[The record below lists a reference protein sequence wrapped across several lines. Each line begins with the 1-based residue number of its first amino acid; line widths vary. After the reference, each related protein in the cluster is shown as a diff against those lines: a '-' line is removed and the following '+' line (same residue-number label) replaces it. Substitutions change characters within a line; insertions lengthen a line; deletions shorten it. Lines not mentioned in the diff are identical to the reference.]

1 MRNNGPHRSI
11 NSSVIWHLPPWAL
24 ALATVIVL
32 GQGQSGLCAPAK
44 ISQKFFDRGLQMM
57 AKCKFKDAI
66 SFFTVAISSDPGFA
80 MAYDRRGAC
89 LMQIEDFNAAQKDID
104 KAITIDP
111 TLALAYAD
119 RATIYNEN
127 GQHKEAIDAFS
138 KAITLSKSKPEPSFY
153 ANRSALYR
161 ESGQLDKA
169 MADLNEA
176 LRLRPTAYWTYYFR
190 ACIYF
195 QQARYKEAL
204 ADISNAIK
212 FAGTDK
218 QSSFYLLRARC
229 YEKLG
234 NRTMAKKDRESA
246 HADASDW
253 VDQK

>member
-1 MRNNGPHRSI
+1 MMLKH
-11 NSSVIWHLPPWAL
+11 
-24 ALATVIVL
+24 
-32 GQGQSGLCAPAK
+32 
-44 ISQKFFDRGLQMM
+44 KFR
-57 AKCKFKDAI
+57 DAI
-66 SFFTVAISSDPGFA
+66 SFFTVAISSDPAFA
-80 MAYDRRGAC
+80 LAYERRGAC
-89 LMQIEDFNAAQKDID
+89 LIQIEDFNAAQKDID

-111 TLALAYAD
+111 TLALAYSD

-127 GQHKEAIDAFS
+127 GQSKQAIDAFS
-138 KAITLSKSKPEPSFY
+138 KAIALSKSKPEPSFY

-176 LRLRPTAYWTYYFR
+176 LRLKPTAYWTYYFR

-195 QQARYKEAL
+195 QQAHYKEAL

-212 FAGTDK
+212 FAGTDR

-246 HADASDW
+246 HVDASDW